1 MTTSGKLL
9 MNELKKIYDD
19 HDFVCGTMSNCGSEE
34 AWDKM
39 LSFILYSN
47 EHNKDL
53 NPDDILA
60 LSLSL
65 GDNTQSGIYTPK
77 VPGRNTCTLIV

>member
-1 MTTSGKLL
+1 

-39 LSFILYSN
+39 LSFILYSKK
-47 EHNKDL
+47 HNKEL

-65 GDNTQSGIYTPK
+65 GDKAQHVIYTHQ
-77 VPGRNTCTLIV
+77 VPDENTCTLIV